1 MASPAN
7 VRTRRAIVEDSHA
20 DTSRAAIAPE
30 NGAAGASLGTE
41 TRTAGAPLD
50 ESRLSPCYANF
61 CSVRRTIE
69 EVILDFGLTTEF
81 MGPSKH
87 PVVLEQR
94 VVMSYFT
101 AKRLMEALRV
111 SLQQHESVF
120 GAVEL
125 DARKRAQ
132 QIRDLTQAAQAKA

>member
-1 MASPAN
+1 MASAAK
-7 VRTRRAIVEDSHA
+7 VRSRTAIVEGPHA
-20 DTSRAAIAPE
+20 ETENAASTSAEA
-30 NGAAGASLGTE
+30 
-41 TRTAGAPLD
+41 RTAGAPLD

-120 GAVEL
+120 GSVEL

-132 QIRDLTQAAQAKA
+132 AVRTASEAQQAKA

>member
-1 MASPAN
+1 MASAPN
-7 VRTRRAIVEDSHA
+7 VRSRTAVVEDSSA
-20 DTSRAAIAPE
+20 DTSRS
-30 NGAAGASLGTE
+30 SLTAE
-41 TRTAGAPLD
+41 TRTGGAPLD
-50 ESRLSPCYANF
+50 ESRLTPCYANF

-101 AKRLMEALRV
+101 AKRLMEALKV

-120 GAVEL
+120 GSVEL
-125 DARKRAQ
+125 DARKRAKLA
-132 QIRDLTQAAQAKA
+132 RGDVEAKSA

>member
-1 MASPAN
+1 MASAPN

-20 DTSRAAIAPE
+20 ETSGPAVAPQSPQGATLAA
-30 NGAAGASLGTE
+30 E
-41 TRTAGAPLD
+41 TRTGGAPLD
-50 ESRLSPCYANF
+50 ESRLSPSYANF

-81 MGPSKH
+81 MGPSKY

-120 GAVEL
+120 GSVEL
-125 DARKRAQ
+125 DARKRAR
-132 QIRDLTQAAQAKA
+132 IARGEAEATQATA

>member
-1 MASPAN
+1 
-7 VRTRRAIVEDSHA
+7 
-20 DTSRAAIAPE
+20 
-30 NGAAGASLGTE
+30 
-41 TRTAGAPLD
+41 
-50 ESRLSPCYANF
+50 
-61 CSVRRTIE
+61 
-69 EVILDFGLTTEF
+69 

-87 PVVLEQR
+87 TVVLEQR

-120 GAVEL
+120 GSVEL

-132 QIRDLTQAAQAKA
+132 QVRDVTEAAQAKA

>member
-1 MASPAN
+1 MASAPN

-20 DTSRAAIAPE
+20 ETSSPSIAADRAAGTAL
-30 NGAAGASLGTE
+30 AAE
-41 TRTAGAPLD
+41 TRSGGAPLD

-120 GAVEL
+120 GSVEL

-132 QIRDLTQAAQAKA
+132 QVRDVTEAAQAKA

>member
-1 MASPAN
+1 MASAAN

-20 DTSRAAIAPE
+20 ESSRGVAAPE
-30 NGAAGASLGTE
+30 AGAGASLATE
-41 TRTAGAPLD
+41 TRTGGAPLD

-120 GAVEL
+120 GSVEL

-132 QIRDLTQAAQAKA
+132 QVREVTEAPQAKA